1 MAPVNGSLERA
12 RAAKAGVRKSL
23 GTNVDVVGIG
33 VTKAGDGYALKINV
47 GRMPKNAL
55 LPKEID
61 GIPVVYSVVGAARP
75 R

>member
-1 MAPVNGSLERA
+1 MEVAGGDLDRA

-23 GTNVDVVGIG
+23 GRNVDVVGIG

-47 GRMPKNAL
+47 GRMPEDAV

-61 GIPVVYSVVGAARP
+61 GVPVVFSVVGAVRAR
-75 R
+75 